1 MGTEVSVKRNCRNI
15 SFIIFLLA
23 ILAVISAIQ
32 SDPIEEVTQKRRKID
47 LPDFPAGAAYILS
60 RLSNEELIILERS
73 EPVCLAILI
82 RPGLD
87 PTLRW
92 GAVAE
97 LAALRHTDEPSQ
109 ALEAIRRL
117 DKDEDVALGP
127 LIDLARYL
135 LASSSDELKVH
146 RASLENLAVRGGHYH
161 ARVIG
166 YAALILIEGVEKV
179 WKLAESSKGGL
190 IDLLGCVELIP
201 DKKAREA
208 LFPYVKPLLLKAP
221 NRAIQQ
227 AAIQASIAIPGYE
240 METFFTLSSFV
251 REGIERDAAIQALL
265 RLPVTHWQ
273 EGSLTDLIEST
284 LEYAEEF
291 DPTKRNTKEFKHT
304 LQLGEELASLV
315 QEEQARKIRGRL
327 APLGIRIL
335 TVRAIPQVLLYDKK
349 VIVVEAGEAIEITF
363 ENPGIMPHNLIIVT
377 PGSMQEIGLAANRM
391 INHPVGRDGKRF
403 VPDSNKVLH
412 ASRLVYP
419 GESGTLSFVAPKTL
433 GEYPYLC
440 TYPGHWIQMNG
451 IMHVVKDVNAWIGK
465 H

>member
-1 MGTEVSVKRNCRNI
+1 M
-15 SFIIFLLA
+15 
-23 ILAVISAIQ
+23 
-32 SDPIEEVTQKRRKID
+32 
-47 LPDFPAGAAYILS
+47 
-60 RLSNEELIILERS
+60 
-73 EPVCLAILI
+73 
-82 RPGLD
+82 
-87 PTLRW
+87 
-92 GAVAE
+92 
-97 LAALRHTDEPSQ
+97 
-109 ALEAIRRL
+109 
-117 DKDEDVALGP
+117 
-127 LIDLARYL
+127 
-135 LASSSDELKVH
+135 
-146 RASLENLAVRGGHYH
+146 
-161 ARVIG
+161 
-166 YAALILIEGVEKV
+166 
-179 WKLAESSKGGL
+179 
-190 IDLLGCVELIP
+190 
-201 DKKAREA
+201 
-208 LFPYVKPLLLKAP
+208 
-221 NRAIQQ
+221 
-227 AAIQASIAIPGYE
+227 
-240 METFFTLSSFV
+240 
-251 REGIERDAAIQALL
+251 
-265 RLPVTHWQ
+265 THWQ